1 MNPMHFLKI
10 RMLLVLAVLLFPWA
24 VLSQESVER
33 EVAVRNNVKLIIL
46 APAQE
51 IPEGIQKQYHA
62 FVPTFEQVLKEN
74 ITAQSDEC
82 SLTLRIAAGLKEI
95 GALKVRRP
103 FVRVTAFRRNSRQEY
118 VATLLLYSYASSGP
132 VNAEETAQFLK
143 KQVLEPAE
151 CGGKSD

>member
-1 MNPMHFLKI
+1 MHFLKV

-24 VLSQESVER
+24 VWSQENIER
-33 EVAVRNNVKLIIL
+33 EVTVRNNVKLIIL
-46 APAQE
+46 APAQD

-62 FVPTFEQVLKEN
+62 FIPTFEQVLKEN
-74 ITAQSDEC
+74 TTAQSDEC

-95 GALKVRRP
+95 GASKVPRP

-118 VATLLLYSYASSGP
+118 VGTLLLFSYMTSGP

-151 CGGKSD
+151 CNTKSE